1 MENTQTT
8 TTIPSRKARKMII
21 GGIAVLLLLTVA
33 VLWYMRR
40 PLPPQS
46 LTNGQF
52 GVSAIVNAF
61 GANLKMV
68 SLTAEP
74 ALIASAM
81 DSYYKPYVTSRLLAK
96 WKADPTT
103 APGKR
108 TSSPYPEK
116 IEITSVTQL
125 SKKQYEVVGKVAE
138 VATGS
143 NGALTTAET
152 YTLKLKLKYDDGIW
166 LISDV
171 QKIEQE

>member
-1 MENTQTT
+1 MENTQIRNP
-8 TTIPSRKARKMII
+8 IPSTKARILII
-21 GGIAVLLLLTVA
+21 GGIVVLLILSA
-33 VLWYMRR
+33 VVFWYLRQ
-40 PLPPQS
+40 PEPPQS

-52 GVSAIVNAF
+52 GVAAITNAF

-74 ALIASAM
+74 GLIASSM
-81 DSYYKPYVTSRLLAK
+81 DSYYKPYVTPQLLAK
-96 WKADPTT
+96 WKANPTI

-125 SKKQYEVVGKVAE
+125 SKKQYEVVGTVAE
-138 VATGS
+138 VVTGS
-143 NGALTTAET
+143 NGALTPVET

-171 QKIEQE
+171 QKIDQE